1 MHELS
6 RLDLINSDDI
16 PKSYALMIIL
26 NNGISLN
33 QNIRYIYVLFWNHEP
48 YWGNTKKITYVLRK
62 DFRQENTAFHVQYLH

>member
-33 QNIRYIYVLFWNHEP
+33 QNIRYIYV
-48 YWGNTKKITYVLRK
+48 
-62 DFRQENTAFHVQYLH
+62 